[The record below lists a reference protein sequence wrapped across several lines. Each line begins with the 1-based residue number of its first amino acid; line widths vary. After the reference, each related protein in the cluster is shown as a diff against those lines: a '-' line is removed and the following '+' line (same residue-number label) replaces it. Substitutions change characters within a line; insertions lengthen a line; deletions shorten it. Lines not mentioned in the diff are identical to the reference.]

1 MSRYTG
7 SMWLTD
13 GRRSL
18 LVEGERL
25 ARVEEGRRGRR
36 FEAITPGL
44 QDAHA
49 HPLYWGMALRGLD
62 LSGLKDPEEVAL
74 KAAERAKALPRGA
87 WLEGQGFLF
96 PKPPPPGLLD
106 RAAPENPVFFKQPG
120 LPRPPG
126 STAWRRRGR
135 GLPQKPS
142 PRRAGPSSGVRMAF
156 PTSSWKGRKN
166 WFSLT
171 FPHPPPRTWS
181 GALGTSPAGGTPRS
195 TSWAT
200 SLLRPW
206 TGLWGWSFR

>member
-1 MSRYTG
+1 
-7 SMWLTD
+7 
-13 GRRSL
+13 
-18 LVEGERL
+18 VEGERL
-25 ARVEEGRRGRR
+25 ARMEEGRRGRR

-49 HPLYWGMALRGLD
+49 HPLYWGVALRGLD
-62 LSGLKDPEEVAL
+62 LSGLKDPEEVAM
-74 KAAERAKALPRGA
+74 KVVERAKALPQGA

-106 RAAPENPVFFKQPG
+106 RAAPENPVFLKS
-120 LPRPPG
+120 RDHHV
-126 STAWRRRGR
+126 AWINRVAAERR

-156 PTSSWKGRKN
+156 RTSSWKGRKN
-166 WFSLT
+166 WLSLT

-181 GALGTSPAGGTPRS
+181 GALGTSPGGGTPRS

>member
-1 MSRYTG
+1 M
-7 SMWLTD
+7 
-13 GRRSL
+13 
-18 LVEGERL
+18 EGERL

-106 RAAPENPVFFKQPG
+106 RAAPENPVFFRSRDYHSAWINRLAAERAG
-120 LPRPPG
+120 LTAETEPPD
-126 STAWRRRGR
+126 
-135 GLPQKPS
+135 
-142 PRRAGPSSGVRMAF
+142 RRAGPSSGVRMAF

-166 WFSLT
+166 WWSLT

-195 TSWAT
+195 TPWAT

>member
-44 QDAHA
+44 QDAHP

-87 WLEGQGFLF
+87 WL
-96 PKPPPPGLLD
+96 
-106 RAAPENPVFFKQPG
+106 
-120 LPRPPG
+120 
-126 STAWRRRGR
+126 
-135 GLPQKPS
+135 
-142 PRRAGPSSGVRMAF
+142 
-156 PTSSWKGRKN
+156 
-166 WFSLT
+166 
-171 FPHPPPRTWS
+171 
-181 GALGTSPAGGTPRS
+181 
-195 TSWAT
+195 
-200 SLLRPW
+200 
-206 TGLWGWSFR
+206 